1 MTTKQHILKRI
12 EERWL
17 SIYAVDWDEMLL
29 PFESNYKK
37 SIDEAILESLKQINI
52 DNNTSDLRHTNY

>member
-17 SIYAVDWDEMLL
+17 SVYAVDWDEMFL
-29 PFESNYKK
+29 PLESHHKK
-37 SIDEAILESLKQINI
+37 SIDEAILESLKVAK
-52 DNNTSDLRHTNY
+52 